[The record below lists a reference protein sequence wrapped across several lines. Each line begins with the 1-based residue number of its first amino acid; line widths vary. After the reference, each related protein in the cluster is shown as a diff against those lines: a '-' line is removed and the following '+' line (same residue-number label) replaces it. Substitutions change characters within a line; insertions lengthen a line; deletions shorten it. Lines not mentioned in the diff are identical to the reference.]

1 MSDFESIYIQR
12 AGHSGLSFRFD
23 RPRSWRVLELPEE
36 EAQFENPE
44 FMLPLSVCMAPYG
57 AVVHSVAVRPAYGDG
72 AVAQWM
78 TWLCE
83 KQGIAMEPLKATA
96 LAESPAIEGEGIQDT
111 EAGRMRMRI
120 VFLEDGRRLFTMT
133 CMAAEEIWPSVSP
146 VFERMLGSFRLDEV
160 HGATALLEPVD
171 QPAAEMAATKAAD
184 VALAEDA
191 ASLDPEHPIN
201 ARLRDNGTG
210 LVPRVLEVNAEEKYA
225 VVGASAVESVF
236 HVPLGWHV
244 IDDGRRTLMFDAG
257 GRIQINL
264 DLRRTGDGSIHG
276 LMERIEQEHEE
287 QQPGIPHI
295 HFHAA
300 GFDCL
305 AFRGMQVG
313 EEVLEQTFLLR
324 AAPREGLA
332 LVARV
337 TASEADMALAMNAA
351 EVVLLSLRTPGTE

>member
-1 MSDFESIYIQR
+1 MSDFESTHIQR
-12 AGHSGLSFRFD
+12 PGHSGLSFCFD
-23 RPRSWRVLELPEE
+23 RPRSWRVLDLPEE
-36 EAQFENPE
+36 EAQFDNPE

-57 AVVHSVAVRPAYGDG
+57 AVIHSMAVRPAYGDG
-72 AVAQWM
+72 AVSQWM

-83 KQGIAMEPLKATA
+83 KQGIAMGPLRATA
-96 LAESPAIEGEGIQDT
+96 VAESPAMEGEGVQET

-146 VFERMLGSFRLDEV
+146 LFERMLASFRLDEV
-160 HGATALLEPVD
+160 HGATAPLEPVEP
-171 QPAAEMAATKAAD
+171 PAAETPETTAID

-191 ASLDPEHPIN
+191 GSLNPDHPMN
-201 ARLRDNGTG
+201 TRLRDNGAG

-225 VVGASAVESVF
+225 VVGAGAVEAVF
-236 HVPLGWHV
+236 RVPFGWHV
-244 IDDGRRTLMFDAG
+244 IDDGRRTLIFDAG

-264 DLRRTGDGSIHG
+264 DLRRTGDGGIHG
-276 LMERIEQEHEE
+276 LMERIEQEQEQ
-287 QQPGIPHI
+287 QQPGITHV

-324 AAPREGLA
+324 AAPREGMA

-337 TASEADMALAMNAA
+337 TANEEDMNLAMNAA
-351 EVVLLSLRTPGTE
+351 EVVLFSLRTPGAE